1 MKKQS
6 KEILSKKTATA
17 LKAEL
22 SKYSDIFNVKETQEL
37 VQEVVSS
44 VTEKTLTDW
53 INTNMDSVV
62 KKSVKEELAKIAK
75 IGHTGTGTT
84 SGDKTPVYNTS
95 KDLVELISSIS
106 ISPPPLFFILG
117 FIFLKRSCLI

>member
-6 KEILSKKTATA
+6 KEILSNKTATA
-17 LKAEL
+17 LAEL

-75 IGHTGTGTT
+75 NKT
-84 SGDKTPVYNTS
+84 SAK
-95 KDLVELISSIS
+95 K
-106 ISPPPLFFILG
+106 
-117 FIFLKRSCLI
+117 

>member
-22 SKYSDIFNVKETQEL
+22 SKYSDIFNVTETQVL

-53 INTNMDSVV
+53 INTNMDRVV
-62 KKSVKEELAKIAK
+62 KKYVKEELAKIAQNK
-75 IGHTGTGTT
+75 
-84 SGDKTPVYNTS
+84 SSS
-95 KDLVELISSIS
+95 K
-106 ISPPPLFFILG
+106 
-117 FIFLKRSCLI
+117 K

>member
-6 KEILSKKTATA
+6 KEMLSMKTATA

-75 IGHTGTGTT
+75 NKT
-84 SGDKTPVYNTS
+84 SAK
-95 KDLVELISSIS
+95 K
-106 ISPPPLFFILG
+106 
-117 FIFLKRSCLI
+117 

>member
-1 MKKQS
+1 MKKKS

-22 SKYSDIFNVKETQEL
+22 SKYHDIFNVTETQEL

-53 INTNMDSVV
+53 INTNMDRVV
-62 KKSVKEELAKIAK
+62 KKSVKEELAKIAQNK
-75 IGHTGTGTT
+75 A
-84 SGDKTPVYNTS
+84 SAK
-95 KDLVELISSIS
+95 K
-106 ISPPPLFFILG
+106 
-117 FIFLKRSCLI
+117 

>member
-75 IGHTGTGTT
+75 NKT
-84 SGDKTPVYNTS
+84 SAK
-95 KDLVELISSIS
+95 K
-106 ISPPPLFFILG
+106 
-117 FIFLKRSCLI
+117 